1 MYYDDFVSELKKMV
15 ATKQTFQTLKQD
27 KGFDAVYSQGDIII
41 TPRSTGEERPIHF
54 REFFKIWNL
63 VGDMSKQERYNPV
76 NYQQDTYNS
85 SYILTLIHH
94 ILKDDEI
101 EKLSH

>member
-1 MYYDDFVSELKKMV
+1 MYYDDFVNELKKMIT
-15 ATKQTFQTLKQD
+15 TKQTFQTLKQD
-27 KGFDAVYSQGDIII
+27 KEFDAVYSQGDIII
-41 TPRSTGEERPIHF
+41 TPLSTGEERLIQLN
-54 REFFKIWNL
+54 EFFKIWNL
-63 VGDMSKQERYNPV
+63 VGGLSKQERYNPS

>member
-1 MYYDDFVSELKKMV
+1 MLYDDFVGELKKTIT
-15 ATKQTFQTLKQD
+15 TKQTFQTLKQD
-27 KGFDAVYSQGDIII
+27 KEFDAVYFQGDIII
-41 TPRSTGEERPIHF
+41 TPLSTGEERPVPLN
-54 REFFKIWNL
+54 EFFKIWKL
-63 VGDMSKQERYNPV
+63 VGDMSKQERYNPG

-85 SYILTLIHH
+85 SYILTLIQH